1 MAAIASIDAP
11 NWANIPDMIDPRTV
25 VERQLRAYNERD
37 LDRWLA
43 TYHRDAEQVLA
54 DGTLLARGREQLGQR
69 MRLRFGDSHLHAA
82 VLHRIVVGTTVVD
95 HERVTRSG
103 PNGIEV
109 VEMIC
114 VYFVRDGEIVRATFA
129 YGG

>member
-1 MAAIASIDAP
+1 
-11 NWANIPDMIDPRTV
+11 MIDPRTV

-69 MRLRFGDSHLHAA
+69 MRQRFGDPHLHAA
-82 VLHRIVVGTTVVD
+82 LLHRIVVGSTVVD